1 MMQLKKNNKYSK
13 LYLILIFAYPLLV
26 ALDFFFFL
34 SGQKTIFVHYS
45 QMFIGC
51 AVALSLF
58 DIFLLIVFYVNLLVR
73 QKWGKILILSI
84 SILFIGVSYGIVFKV
99 VVEKS
104 QKRAYNEI
112 VRLFSNDSKALNIQ
126 IEEDAKVR
134 YDQFK
139 PRFDINKI
147 KLISY
152 SPIKNSYLFLVEPK
166 ETKPFYINL
175 LRAFKGDSFYI
186 SLPLHEA
193 LNGGM
198 GSSIK
203 EVVKRKNTSPSTN

>member
-1 MMQLKKNNKYSK
+1 MPKRSVQKVIQLKKNNKYSK
-13 LYLILIFAYPLLV
+13 ILLVFIFAYPLLV
-26 ALDFFFFL
+26 ALDFLFFI
-34 SGQKTIFVHYS
+34 GDQKTFFVNFS
-45 QMFIGC
+45 QMFIDC
-51 AVALSLF
+51 AIALSLF
-58 DIFLLIVFYVNLLVR
+58 DFILLIVFYVSLLIR
-73 QKWGKILILSI
+73 KKWGKILILSI
-84 SILFIGVSYGIVFKV
+84 LISFIGVSYGITFKV

-126 IEEDAKVR
+126 IEEGAKVR
-134 YDQFK
+134 YDKFK
-139 PRFDINKI
+139 SRFDINEI

-193 LNGGM
+193 LKEGRFGG
-198 GSSIK
+198 
-203 EVVKRKNTSPSTN
+203 VAD